1 MSDKKASDLEKSLI
15 LTKISKLNRYL
26 GFLKQLRDVSFEE
39 LKDDFKTIGAVE
51 RYLQVSIESIIDI
64 GNEIISQLQLRRPE
78 KYRDIPYILSEEN
91 IIPREFADTIASMI
105 GFRNILVHDY
115 ASIDLNL
122 VYAFLKNKL
131 EDFNR
136 FIKYVAKWLEG

>member
-131 EDFNR
+131 EDFNL

>member
-39 LKDDFKTIGAVE
+39 LRDDFKTIGAVE